1 MLSAE
6 EVNITMEYANEK
18 YVTLV
23 PVIMKFQAKSPPF
36 LVFKFTESVTKTLT
50 AIEWW
55 DSHTAVLDS
64 DILLSVRQL
73 LTAVASSSGVE
84 RVFSPYGL
92 VQPKLRNRLGTEK
105 AAKLVFLFKTM
116 NSNVNND

>member
-18 YVTLV
+18 YATLV
-23 PVIMKFQAKSPPF
+23 PVIMKFQAKSPF
-36 LVFKFTESVTKTLT
+36 QAFKFTESVTKTLT
-50 AIEWW
+50 AIKWW
-55 DSHTAVLDS
+55 DSHTAMLDS
-64 DILLSVRQL
+64 YILLSVRQY

-84 RVFSPYGL
+84 RVFSSYGL
-92 VQPKLRNRLGTEK
+92 VHTKLKNRLGTEK
-105 AAKLVFLFKTM
+105 AAKLAFLFKTM